1 MFLPNY
7 LKNRSIFQLN
17 VGRELVGDIARAM
30 PWSEAREHPF
40 AHTVGVEPEPDRAT
54 AVESIKGF
62 VNLFPD
68 LYGKVKIRRMWAGM
82 IDATPDAVPVIGE
95 ANELPGFIYATGFS
109 GHGFA
114 FGPIAGKL
122 LCELILDGKP
132 SLDLHAFRPSRFA
145 EGDLAA
151 PRNVL

>member
-1 MFLPNY
+1 MAAG
-7 LKNRSIFQLN
+7 KRSPEASFCPH
-17 VGRELVGDIARAM
+17 RRRRA
-30 PWSEAREHPF
+30 
-40 AHTVGVEPEPDRAT
+40 GPDRKT

-62 VNLFPD
+62 VDLFPE
-68 LYGKVKIRRMWAGM
+68 LRGKVKIRRMWAGN

-95 ANELPGFIYATGFS
+95 ASELPGYIFATGFS

-122 LCELILDGKP
+122 LSELILDGRP
-132 SLDLHAFRPSRFA
+132 SLDLHAFRHSRFA

-151 PRNVL
+151 PKNVL